1 MKRLVITAGVIA
13 LALLA
18 DDANAVVTEDAINA
32 SYYKSD
38 VAALEGLREELQT
51 ATPGDALLA
60 GYLDWRLASLFV
72 GNGDRKS
79 ADAALERGQETLE
92 AIVAEAPDNAEAW
105 ALLSGVLGMRIGI
118 QPMTRGLRYGGA
130 ASRAMNKALELEPGN
145 PRVLL
150 VDGIGK
156 LNTPSMFGG
165 SRKKAMQQFDAALAA
180 IRANGP
186 GRYSWGEADIHVW
199 RGIAERNSGN
209 SDAARTAFD
218 RALELVPSYE
228 WARYLRDRLDTV

>member
-1 MKRLVITAGVIA
+1 MNRLVRTAGVVV

-18 DDANAVVTEDAINA
+18 EHANAVVTEDTINA

-38 VAALEGLREELQT
+38 VAALETLRKELDGSG
-51 ATPGDALLA
+51 PEDAILA
-60 GYLDWRLASLFV
+60 GYLDWRLASVLV
-72 GNGDRKS
+72 GNGDQKS
-79 ADAALERGQETLE
+79 ADAALERGQRTLE
-92 AIVAEAPDNAEAW
+92 ALVAEDPNNAEAW
-105 ALLSGVLGMRIGI
+105 ALLSGTLGMRIGI
-118 QPMTRGLRYGGA
+118 QPMTRGLRYGRA
-130 ASRAMNKALELEPGN
+130 ANRAMTKALELEPGN

-150 VDGIGK
+150 IDGIGK

-180 IRANGP
+180 IRANGT

-199 RGIAERNSGN
+199 RGIAERYSKNR
-209 SDAARTAFD
+209 DAARAAFD
-218 RALELVPSYE
+218 RALEVVPHYE